1 MEAQL
6 GAYGRLVTAA
16 RAKTE
21 SGSKAFSSAVSAFE
35 PRGEDEQ
42 QDDQISAEKSV
53 VKLKI
58 GDDIKLTERLSWRFS
73 RHSLPRLK
81 PSSSSRLPT
90 RFRLDGWPQSFR
102 YLVRDIVLDHQD
114 IVEPA
119 IVGFRPNNIGG
130 VGTDQARGDPHPGA

>member
-1 MEAQL
+1 MAIL
-6 GAYGRLVTAA
+6 LMSFGSSVHRSCA
-16 RAKTE
+16 RPWRDE
-21 SGSKAFSSAVSAFE
+21 Y
-35 PRGEDEQ
+35 GEDEQ

-58 GDDIKLTERLSWRFS
+58 GDEIKLTERLSWRFS

-114 IVEPA
+114 IV
-119 IVGFRPNNIGG
+119 
-130 VGTDQARGDPHPGA
+130 